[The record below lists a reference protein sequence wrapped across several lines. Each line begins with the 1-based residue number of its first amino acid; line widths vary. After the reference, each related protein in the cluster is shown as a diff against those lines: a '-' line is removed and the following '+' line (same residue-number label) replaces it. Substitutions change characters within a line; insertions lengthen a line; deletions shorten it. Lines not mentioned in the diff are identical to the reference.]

1 MKFATLLHVIGP
13 DAIEIFNT
21 FRWNQEGDTP
31 GDDKK
36 LDKVLSKFEKYCS
49 PKSNLT
55 YERHQFNT
63 RNQNEGESIDSYVTE
78 LRILSKSCEFGDLT
92 DSLIKDRLVC
102 GVIKDSVRS
111 RLLQETELTL
121 QKAIDICRAA
131 ETSTQQMKVI
141 QSTSSGATGSNV
153 DVVKKKIVKSKS
165 LKNTGSPMKQKC
177 GKCGYKHEPRKCPA
191 FGKLCNNCKKKN
203 HFSTV
208 CKNKKMHELQEN
220 DYDSDIFLDSVE
232 TDQNVKDWKVNMKIC
247 DKTVNM
253 KLDTGAQCNVLPYH
267 VYKQISRKPLKASKS
282 RLVSYSGHRLNTVG
296 KVTLLV
302 STKNKYIPLE
312 FEIVKNKSM
321 PILGLKACLELN
333 LISRLYSLNLNSK
346 TATTEEILDSYSD
359 VFEGLGCL
367 PTEYKI
373 RLDKNAKP
381 VVNPPRKIPY
391 ALKNKVKNELSRL
404 EKMRV
409 IKKVTEPTE
418 WVNSL
423 VVVEKPNKSVR
434 LCLDPRELNKSI
446 LREHFPMR
454 TVEEVAAKVKNAKIY
469 SVLDASNGYWQI
481 RLTKDSQKY
490 TTFNSPFGRYKYLRL
505 PFGIKSSSEVFQK
518 TISQILENIDGCEVI
533 ADDILIW
540 GQDKEEHNQRLCAV
554 LERIRQAN
562 MKLNRDKCKIGLSEV
577 VYVGHTFGPDGLK
590 PSSEKLRAIMEI
602 PEPQNRTELQRF
614 IGTVNYLGK
623 FIPNLSGINQPLR
636 QLLQK
641 DIAWHWEEAQQQSF
655 DELKRAITTAPVL
668 AYYDEKED
676 IVLSVDSSKDALG
689 ACILQNGHPIAYAS
703 KSLNKCEQNY
713 AQIET
718 EMAAIVFGATKFHE
732 YIYAKGPIHVETDHR
747 PLESIF
753 KKPLSQMSPRI
764 QRMMLKVQKY
774 NLKVQYKSG
783 RELYI
788 ADMLSRACISK
799 DETPICDEKYSM
811 FSIENLPCSQ
821 SKLSELKEETL
832 KDMELNILK
841 DTVSRGWPE
850 NKRQINPRIT
860 QYWNFRDEISY
871 FDGLLLKGE
880 KVIVPRSMQ
889 KAIIEQIHQKSHL
902 GINKCINRLKD
913 VFFWS
918 GMSAQI
924 KDIISQCSIC
934 NEFRGTQQKEPMLPH
949 EIPTKPWE
957 ICATDLF
964 ELDKDTYIVIA
975 DYFSKFFEVKN
986 ISSSSSK
993 TVINIL
999 KENFSRYGIPVILKS
1014 DNGPAYSSSEFR
1026 DFANS
1031 YGFEHVTSSPRYSQ
1045 SMGFIE
1051 KYVQIC
1057 KNLLKK
1063 SKKSNSD
1070 PYLAILE
1077 YRNTPIEGINLS
1089 PTQMLMGR
1097 RARTQLPVHEK
1108 LLNPQYDGV
1117 KVQNALKEKQHTQ
1130 KYYYDRGAKPLQQ
1143 LNPDDQIRVRNENK
1157 WEPATVES
1165 KAKTPR
1171 SYVIRTE
1178 RGQKLRRNRRHL
1190 MKTTEN
1196 CSDEPEIFY
1205 DCQQEVSNNNNS
1217 SSDEQSSN
1225 TVPQDD
1231 SKKYTSSGREVKL
1244 PKRFEDYSMMK

>member
-1 MKFATLLHVIGP
+1 M
-13 DAIEIFNT
+13 
-21 FRWNQEGDTP
+21 
-31 GDDKK
+31 
-36 LDKVLSKFEKYCS
+36 
-49 PKSNLT
+49 
-55 YERHQFNT
+55 
-63 RNQNEGESIDSYVTE
+63 
-78 LRILSKSCEFGDLT
+78 
-92 DSLIKDRLVC
+92 
-102 GVIKDSVRS
+102 
-111 RLLQETELTL
+111 
-121 QKAIDICRAA
+121 
-131 ETSTQQMKVI
+131 
-141 QSTSSGATGSNV
+141 
-153 DVVKKKIVKSKS
+153 
-165 LKNTGSPMKQKC
+165 
-177 GKCGYKHEPRKCPA
+177 
-191 FGKLCNNCKKKN
+191 
-203 HFSTV
+203 
-208 CKNKKMHELQEN
+208 
-220 DYDSDIFLDSVE
+220 
-232 TDQNVKDWKVNMKIC
+232 
-247 DKTVNM
+247 
-253 KLDTGAQCNVLPYH
+253 
-267 VYKQISRKPLKASKS
+267 
-282 RLVSYSGHRLNTVG
+282 
-296 KVTLLV
+296 
-302 STKNKYIPLE
+302 
-312 FEIVKNKSM
+312 
-321 PILGLKACLELN
+321 
-333 LISRLYSLNLNSK
+333 
-346 TATTEEILDSYSD
+346 
-359 VFEGLGCL
+359 
-367 PTEYKI
+367 
-373 RLDKNAKP
+373 
-381 VVNPPRKIPY
+381 
-391 ALKNKVKNELSRL
+391 
-404 EKMRV
+404 
-409 IKKVTEPTE
+409 
-418 WVNSL
+418 
-423 VVVEKPNKSVR
+423 
-434 LCLDPRELNKSI
+434 
-446 LREHFPMR
+446 
-454 TVEEVAAKVKNAKIY
+454 
-469 SVLDASNGYWQI
+469 
-481 RLTKDSQKY
+481 
-490 TTFNSPFGRYKYLRL
+490 
-505 PFGIKSSSEVFQK
+505 
-518 TISQILENIDGCEVI
+518 
-533 ADDILIW
+533 
-540 GQDKEEHNQRLCAV
+540 
-554 LERIRQAN
+554 
-562 MKLNRDKCKIGLSEV
+562 
-577 VYVGHTFGPDGLK
+577 
-590 PSSEKLRAIMEI
+590 
-602 PEPQNRTELQRF
+602 
-614 IGTVNYLGK
+614 
-623 FIPNLSGINQPLR
+623 
-636 QLLQK
+636 
-641 DIAWHWEEAQQQSF
+641 
-655 DELKRAITTAPVL
+655 
-668 AYYDEKED
+668 
-676 IVLSVDSSKDALG
+676 LSVDSSKDALG
-689 ACILQNGHPIAYAS
+689 ACILQNGHLIAYAS

-713 AQIET
+713 AQIEK

-753 KKPLSQMSPRI
+753 KKPLCQMSPRI

-774 NLKVQYKSG
+774 NLKEQYKSG

-811 FSIENLPCSQ
+811 FSIKNLPCSL

-850 NKRQINPRIT
+850 NKRQINPGIT
-860 QYWNFRDEISY
+860 QYWNFRDENSY

-975 DYFSKFFEVKN
+975 DYFSKFFEVKK

-1026 DFANS
+1026 DFAKS
-1031 YGFEHVTSSPRYSQ
+1031 YGFEHITSSARYSQ
-1045 SMGFIE
+1045 SMGFIK

-1057 KNLLKK
+1057 KNQLKK

-1089 PTQMLMGR
+1089 LTQMLMGR
-1097 RARTQLPVHEK
+1097 RARTQLPVNEK

-1143 LNPDDQIRVRNENK
+1143 LNPDDQIRVQNENK

-1196 CSDEPEIFY
+1196 RSDEPEIFY
-1205 DCQQEVSNNNNS
+1205 DCQQEVLNNNNS